1 MILFLNLKTFFRVL
15 PDIESYH
22 IPTLTNPTTLNPA
35 PLRYLLKS
43 SYNPYPVQQFW
54 ETDRRSPLLLVHRWH
69 FSEGSHNTHRNMIPH
84 PPFLPMS
91 MKEAARLGISQ
102 FDIILVNGDAY
113 VDHPSF
119 GTALIG
125 RVLWDKGYTVGIIAQ
140 PDWKSDRD
148 FTVLG
153 APRLFFGVSSGSVDS
168 MVNNFTPNLKRR
180 KKDVYSPGGI
190 PRRPDRATIVYADR
204 LHALYPGI
212 PIVIGG
218 IEASLRRFAHYDY
231 WQDRIR
237 QSILADAPADLLVF
251 GMGERQ
257 VCDIA
262 RRLDAGEPANK
273 IRDIPG
279 TACKMDLAEWR
290 ASHRVGIVAIP
301 SFSEVSRDKT
311 AYARAFA
318 LHYSEQDPVRGR
330 PVAQPHQKTVI
341 VQNPPARPLTT
352 PELDHVYELPFSR
365 RAHPSYR
372 QPVPALEPVQFS
384 VTSHR
389 GCFGACSFC
398 ALTHHQGRIVQSR
411 SIGSIVREVER
422 MAKMPEFRGT
432 VQDVGG
438 PTANM
443 YGLACRQWAA
453 SGACPDRHCTPA
465 CPNLSTDH
473 GRQVELLQR
482 LREIPGVRHVFVSSG
497 VRYDLIPAG
506 DDAYLTELCG
516 YHVSGHLKVAPEH
529 IVEAVTACMNKPGV
543 ETFDAFRARFEPLQE
558 GKHKRQYLLPYF
570 MSGHPGCTVA
580 DMIELAEYIRDNNLY
595 TEQVQDF
602 TPTPMSV
609 ATCMYYTGLDP
620 FTMQPVHVP
629 RGREKRIQRAMLQY
643 RDPKNRKLVTEGLR
657 AAGREDLIT
666 TFQLG

>member
-1 MILFLNLKTFFRVL
+1 
-15 PDIESYH
+15 
-22 IPTLTNPTTLNPA
+22 
-35 PLRYLLKS
+35 
-43 SYNPYPVQQFW
+43 
-54 ETDRRSPLLLVHRWH
+54 
-69 FSEGSHNTHRNMIPH
+69 MIPQ
-84 PPFLPMS
+84 PPVLPMS
-91 MKEAARLGISQ
+91 MEEAARLGISR
-102 FDIILVNGDAY
+102 FDIILVSGDAY

-140 PDWKSDRD
+140 PDWKGERD
-148 FTVLG
+148 FTALG

-180 KKDVYSPGGI
+180 TKDVYSPGGI

-204 LHALYPGI
+204 LHALYPEV
-212 PIVIGG
+212 PLVIGG

-231 WQDRIR
+231 WQDRVR
-237 QSILADAPADLLVF
+237 QSILADAPADLLIF

-257 VCDIA
+257 VVEIA
-262 RRLDAGEPANK
+262 RRLSSGEPVSAL
-273 IRDIPG
+273 RDIRG
-279 TACKMDLAEWR
+279 TAFRMEVAEWR
-290 ASHRVGIVAIP
+290 DYCRGGIVEIP
-301 SFSEVSRDKT
+301 SFMEVSRDKT

-318 LHYSEQDPVRGR
+318 LHYAEQDPVRGR
-330 PVAQPHQKTVI
+330 PVAQPHPKTMI
-341 VQNPPARPLTT
+341 IQNPPALPLTT
-352 PELDHVYELPFSR
+352 PELDCVYELPFSR

-411 SIGSIVREVER
+411 SMESIVREVER
-422 MAKMPEFRGT
+422 MVKMPEFRGT

-443 YGLACRQWAA
+443 YGLVCRQWAV

-473 GRQVELLQR
+473 ARQVELLQR
-482 LREIPGVRHVFVSSG
+482 LRAIPGVRHVFVSSG
-497 VRYDLIPAG
+497 IRYDLVPA
-506 DDAYLTELCG
+506 DDALYLTELCG
-516 YHVSGHLKVAPEH
+516 NHVSGHLKVAPEH
-529 IVEAVTACMNKPGV
+529 IVPVVTACMNKPPGEV
-543 ETFDAFRARFEPLQE
+543 FEAFRTRFEALQQ
-558 GKHKRQYLLPYF
+558 GRRKRQYLLSYF
-570 MSGHPGCTVA
+570 MSGHPGCTVTH
-580 DMIELAEYIRDNNLY
+580 MIELAEYIRDNNLY

-609 ATCMYYTGLDP
+609 STCMYHTGLDP
-620 FTMQPVHVP
+620 FTMEPVHVP
-629 RGREKRIQRAMLQY
+629 KGREKKIQRALLQY
-643 RDPKNRKLVTEGLR
+643 RDKKNRKLVTEGLCD
-657 AAGREDLIT
+657 AGREDLIG